1 MNASFGYATKP
12 DSRQVLTRVRRP
24 NVILD
29 LEGVYLERLPAK
41 KNKGSGLASNV
52 TVRIKETTGL
62 LNDNQ
67 NLQTVKEKHVHVVA
81 AFDKLKEA
89 HFDYWSKVKDAG
101 GITECCDY
109 LSRHVDNFGAFWHQI
124 DDWIVVAE
132 QRLLSA
138 GLQADSKIK
147 PEDSAS
153 SISSHAHSGTLKH
166 SKSSR
171 RVSSCQSRT
180 NSVKA
185 ARLEEA
191 VRFAELDAKKVVLR
205 KQQVLGEKKF
215 CLSQEARLNL
225 PKVQPRGRL

>member
-1 MNASFGYATKP
+1 M
-12 DSRQVLTRVRRP
+12 
-24 NVILD
+24 
-29 LEGVYLERLPAK
+29 ERLPAK

-52 TVRIKETTGL
+52 TVRIKEITGL

>member
-12 DSRQVLTRVRRP
+12 DSRQVLTHVRRP
-24 NVILD
+24 NVMLD

-52 TVRIKETTGL
+52 TVRIKEITGL
-62 LNDNQ
+62 LNDNH
-67 NLQTVKEKHVHVVA
+67 LQTVKEKHVHVVT
-81 AFDKLKEA
+81 AFDKWNEA
-89 HFDYWSKVKDAG
+89 HFDYWSKVKDAD

-109 LSRHVDNFGAFWHQI
+109 LSRHLDNFGAFWHQV

-132 QRLLSA
+132 QRLFSA

-215 CLSQEARLNL
+215 CLSQEACSNL